1 MSKTNKFCQSC
12 GMPMSKD
19 PQGGGTEKD
28 GTKSLKFCHWCYKD
42 GEFLGGDTLAEF
54 CENARKGMIA
64 SGDANRFMAWLY
76 TRKIFLR
83 NLERWKK
90 S

>member
-1 MSKTNKFCQSC
+1 MEKANKFCQSC

-28 GTKSLKFCHWCYKD
+28 GSKSLKFCHWCYKD
-42 GEFLGGDTLAEF
+42 GEFLGGDTLDEF
-54 CENARKGMIA
+54 RENSRKGMIA
-64 SGDANRFMAWLY
+64 NGDFNPFMAWLF
-76 TRKIFLR
+76 TRKMIYK

-90 S
+90 N